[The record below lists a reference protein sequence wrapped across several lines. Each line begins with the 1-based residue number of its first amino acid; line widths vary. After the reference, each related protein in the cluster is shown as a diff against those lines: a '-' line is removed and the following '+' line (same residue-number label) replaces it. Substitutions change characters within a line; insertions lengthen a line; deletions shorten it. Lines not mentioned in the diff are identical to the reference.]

1 MLVHENGCLPPVALG
16 KVSSYPEEHRVIK
29 VSPYLVTEPNFH
41 RSGCFL
47 DRWACDGLK
56 SRYVTGQGAWRPQS
70 SASGGGSF
78 GALSSH
84 GQSIHTGISTQTG
97 AVLFSFLSS
106 FFPFLLSF
114 LFFFISFFFPFYRS
128 PARESGRG
136 LTLCEYLI

>member
-97 AVLFSFLSS
+97 AVLFSFLLFSFFFLSFSS
-106 FFPFLLSF
+106 FFSFLLYFFLLS
-114 LFFFISFFFPFYRS
+114 LLQ
-128 PARESGRG
+128 ESSQGVR
-136 LTLCEYLI
+136 

>member
-16 KVSSYPEEHRVIK
+16 KVSSYQEEHRVIK

-97 AVLFSFLSS
+97 AVLFSFLLFS
-106 FFPFLLSF
+106 FFFLSFSSLFSFLLYFFLLSF
-114 LFFFISFFFPFYRS
+114 LQ
-128 PARESGRG
+128 ESSQGVR
-136 LTLCEYLI
+136 

>member
-97 AVLFSFLSS
+97 AVLFSFLLFSFFFLSFSS
-106 FFPFLLSF
+106 FFSFLLYFFLLSF
-114 LFFFISFFFPFYRS
+114 LQ
-128 PARESGRG
+128 ESSQGVR
-136 LTLCEYLI
+136 